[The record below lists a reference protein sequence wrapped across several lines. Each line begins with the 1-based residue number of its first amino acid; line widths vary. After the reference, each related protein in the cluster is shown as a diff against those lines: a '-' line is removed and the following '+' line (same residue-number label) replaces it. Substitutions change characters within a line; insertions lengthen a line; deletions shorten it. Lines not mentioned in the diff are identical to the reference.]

1 MAGIAFTLRELVR
14 RDDLYSVTRGYLLAG
29 LISTG
34 PWLFTI
40 TALLMVEIAASGS
53 AGAEAVT
60 QFRGVIV
67 YNFAFSLVLSG
78 PIVWVT
84 TRYVADCVYNNK
96 LAPVPGTLFISLGTV
111 TLSSLM
117 IAGPYYYF
125 GTDLPAMVKVAAVM
139 NYMLVAATW
148 VVGVF
153 LSVLRGYLLY
163 AVTFCLGIM
172 GAAGIASLLNPIF
185 GVIGLLSGFNL
196 GLSVVVFS
204 LLGRVL
210 IAFPYDF
217 RRPVGFANY
226 FRRYWDL
233 ALFGFIAALALW
245 IDKWVMW
252 FAPEA
257 SLTESG
263 MRFFYDYDNAMF
275 LVYLSV
281 IPGLTYLFLSVE
293 TGLDER
299 VRGYLRAAN
308 GEATRAELEVERKE
322 VSKFVIERLRTIIVV
337 QGTVSVL
344 IAFYAPEIL
353 VYLGASYSQTGM
365 FRLGVLAAFFHV
377 QVIFVVAILTYL
389 DIRRINLKLQ
399 IVFVALSASGTL
411 LTLQSGYSTYGLGYL
426 AAAMI
431 VWVLAYAYL
440 LRVLRDLLFYTYV
453 VVNATNLNDSLTVS
467 QEPFIGAASN
477 GSEGVP

>member
-40 TALLMVEIAASGS
+40 IALLIVEMAASGA

-60 QFRGVIV
+60 QFRSVIV

-84 TRYVADCVYNNK
+84 TRYVADCVYNNN
-96 LAPVPGTLFISLGTV
+96 LTPVPGTLFISLGAV
-111 TLSSLM
+111 TLSSLL
-117 IAGPYYYF
+117 IAGPYYFF
-125 GTDLPAMVKVAAVM
+125 GTDLPAMVKVLAVM
-139 NYMLVAATW
+139 NYMLVASTW

-172 GAAGIASLLNPIF
+172 GAASVASLLNPIF
-185 GVIGLLSGFNL
+185 GVMGLLSGFNL
-196 GLSVVVFS
+196 GLSVVLFS

-226 FRRYWDL
+226 FHRYWDL
-233 ALFGFIAALALW
+233 ALFGFVGALTLW
-245 IDKWVMW
+245 VDKWVMW

-257 SLTESG
+257 SLTDIG

-281 IPGLTYLFLSVE
+281 IPSLTYLFLSVE
-293 TGLDER
+293 TGLDEK
-299 VRGYLRAAN
+299 VRRYLRAAN

-322 VSKFVIERLRTIIVV
+322 VSNFVNERLRTIIVI

-344 IAFYAPEIL
+344 IAFFAPDIL
-353 VYLGASYSQTGM
+353 VYLGASYSQTGI

-377 QVIFVVAILTYL
+377 QIIFVVAILTYL
-389 DIRRINLKLQ
+389 DIRRINLMLQ
-399 IVFVALSASGTL
+399 IVFVVLSAVGTL

-426 AAAMI
+426 AAAII
-431 VWVLAYAYL
+431 VWVLAYAYMQ
-440 LRVLRDLLFYTYV
+440 RVLRDLLFYTFV
-453 VVNATNLNDSLTVS
+453 VVNATNRRDTLRVS
-467 QEPFIGAASN
+467 QESTNGDTFN
-477 GSEGVP
+477 GSVGVP

>member
-1 MAGIAFTLRELVR
+1 
-14 RDDLYSVTRGYLLAG
+14 
-29 LISTG
+29 
-34 PWLFTI
+34 
-40 TALLMVEIAASGS
+40 
-53 AGAEAVT
+53 
-60 QFRGVIV
+60 
-67 YNFAFSLVLSG
+67 
-78 PIVWVT
+78 
-84 TRYVADCVYNNK
+84 
-96 LAPVPGTLFISLGTV
+96 
-111 TLSSLM
+111 
-117 IAGPYYYF
+117 
-125 GTDLPAMVKVAAVM
+125 
-139 NYMLVAATW
+139 
-148 VVGVF
+148 
-153 LSVLRGYLLY
+153 
-163 AVTFCLGIM
+163 M
-172 GAAGIASLLNPIF
+172 GAAGVASLLNPMY
-185 GVIGLLSGFNL
+185 GVMGLLSGFNL

-217 RRPVGFANY
+217 RRPVGFASY

-293 TGLDER
+293 TGLDEK
-299 VRGYLRAAN
+299 VRSYLRAAN
-308 GEATRAELEVERKE
+308 GEATRAQLEIERKE
-322 VSKFVIERLRTIIVV
+322 VSNFVIERLRTIIVI

-344 IAFYAPEIL
+344 IAFFAPQIL
-353 VYLGASYSQTGM
+353 VYLGASYSQTGI

-399 IVFVALSASGTL
+399 IVFVVLSALGTL
-411 LTLQSGYSTYGLGYL
+411 LTLRSGYSTYGLGYL
-426 AAAMI
+426 AAAMM

-440 LRVLRDLLFYTYV
+440 QHVLRDLLFYTYV
-453 VVNATNLNDSLTVS
+453 VVNATNRSDSLMIS
-467 QEPFIGAASN
+467 QEPLNGAISN
-477 GSEGVP
+477 GSVGVP